1 MPRNVVSSDAD
12 EQLERFPLSTLSHNE
27 CKSFLKSL
35 HPKNRST
42 NLILYS
48 DGSLEVDHQ
57 NNLLDSDS
65 MVVLNVNDDMEI
77 MKNEIFGPV
86 MPIKPYKDFNETVE
100 YINKKQKP
108 LAMYYFGSDENEINT
123 LLDKTSSGSLVVNDT
138 IFQTAQYNLPFGGVG
153 SSGSGSYRGKD
164 GFKNFSHKRSFFK
177 GSNLLDA
184 TKLIFPPYDEK
195 TEKNITRM
203 IR

>member
-1 MPRNVVSSDAD
+1 
-12 EQLERFPLSTLSHNE
+12 
-27 CKSFLKSL
+27 
-35 HPKNRST
+35 
-42 NLILYS
+42 
-48 DGSLEVDHQ
+48 
-57 NNLLDSDS
+57 
-65 MVVLNVNDDMEI
+65 MEI